1 MVICAVAELSSSASG
16 QLTVQFESD
25 GAYHV
30 SVNKQLWLTSAPTFF
45 YVNGV
50 SHSTSD
56 CSLKQTGEPRD
67 ISGKDALGQWN
78 GQTVSYTADGAKV
91 SVSLRTYDVVSG
103 QLAIFTQVN
112 VNDSPCSSP
121 CMASPAGQTN
131 QRGLGLSGTIHEEA
145 HLGLP

>member
-1 MVICAVAELSSSASG
+1 MV
-16 QLTVQFESD
+16 QLESD
-25 GAYHV
+25 GTYHV

-56 CSLKQTGEPRD
+56 CSLKQVGEPRD
-67 ISGKDALGQWN
+67 SSGKDALGRWN

-103 QLAIFTQVN
+103 QLAIFTQVT
-112 VNDSPCSSP
+112 VNDSPCNSP
-121 CMASPAGQTN
+121 FMAGQTN